1 MTSID
6 LLFYNQILNTNLNK
20 YMINIIY
27 DYVVPNIEKLKIIP
41 KTRQLK
47 CVGLKIPFFDIV
59 IKAIHIGFIGV
70 SMSKYHYDLLF
81 KNQIKDENGKLDYRL
96 DSVKNSTYYCFKLKE
111 TTNDL
116 YHIDICFID
125 DIFDFETEIRSNY

>member
-47 CVGLKIPFFDIV
+47 CVGLKIPFFLPY
-59 IKAIHIGFIGV
+59 G
-70 SMSKYHYDLLF
+70 
-81 KNQIKDENGKLDYRL
+81 R
-96 DSVKNSTYYCFKLKE
+96 
-111 TTNDL
+111 
-116 YHIDICFID
+116 
-125 DIFDFETEIRSNY
+125 